1 MQSTRAGE
9 PAAGIPR
16 SRLHMASIHHG
27 DGCQER
33 HSRVTARLIV
43 PPRADQPFPLA
54 PSLRLVK
61 PVITKFTVD
70 SGFGLRSCDAADVHR
85 SGRGSERRCTQDRSA
100 GSGDRGDLVI
110 HESATACLSQMVAD
124 ALGGL

>member
-70 SGFGLRSCDAADVHR
+70 SGLVCGAATRQMSTAAAGGARADAPKIAQ
-85 SGRGSERRCTQDRSA
+85 QDR
-100 GSGDRGDLVI
+100 VI
-110 HESATACLSQMVAD
+110 GVIW
-124 ALGGL
+124 